1 MNKAR
6 SVRRRETVPD
16 GRAHRR
22 RTGPVWA
29 LLVFIAAAL
38 ALFSAANLPV
48 LWVRGIGLL
57 LPESRVEVVG
67 LSTDVISMVAV
78 KRLLFAGKMPA
89 GPSLEITGSDV
100 FIAYD
105 PWLRRDIFVG
115 AGSVAVEGRIQPHGD
130 AVWQAIPLLGLF
142 RRFRVA
148 LPEASFRV
156 LWNGCLFSCDES
168 SLAGECA
175 SGEDILVSCDLHC
188 MRVSRAGDLVAILE
202 EVKLSGRSKRKGAIT
217 LSSLLAGSVEA
228 GVGRV
233 ELDMEALSGLGKRE
247 KFLATGKFAGSAN
260 AAMDGGRLKR
270 VDVELFSEGG
280 GSVTM
285 SGDFIKG
292 YLGRMAAGPQ
302 RESMEIVL
310 ESLRDYTF
318 NRGVIRAELIDDRI
332 VAHVE
337 LDGASGP
344 RDLYVNFI
352 DFLKGGRIV
361 SNPLLVTGR

>member
-6 SVRRRETVPD
+6 SVRRREPAPD

-22 RTGPVWA
+22 RTGPVWV
-29 LLVFIAAAL
+29 LLLFIAVAL
-38 ALFSAANLPV
+38 SLFSAANLPV
-48 LWVRGIGLL
+48 LWERGIGLL
-57 LPESRVEVVG
+57 LPGSRVEVGG
-67 LSTDVISMVAV
+67 LSTDVISMVAA
-78 KRLLFAGKMPA
+78 KRLHFAGETHA
-89 GPSLEITGSDV
+89 APSLEITVSDV

-105 PWLRRDIFVG
+105 PWLRRDIFIG
-115 AGSVAVEGRIQPHGD
+115 ARFVAVEGGIQPRGD
-130 AVWQAIPLLGLF
+130 AGRQALPILGLF

-148 LPEASFRV
+148 LPETSVRV

-168 SLAGECA
+168 SLVGECA
-175 SGEDILVSCDLHC
+175 SGDDILVSWDLRRL
-188 MRVSRAGDLVAILE
+188 RVSRDGDLVALLGD
-202 EVKLSGRSKRKGAIT
+202 VKISGRSERKGTIT
-217 LSSLLAGSVEA
+217 LSSLLSGSVEA
-228 GVGRV
+228 GAGRV
-233 ELDMEALSGLGKRE
+233 ELDMEVFSRAGNPE
-247 KFLATGKFAGSAN
+247 KFKATGKFAGSAN

-270 VDVELFSEGG
+270 VDVELFSEGA

-292 YLGRMAAGPQ
+292 YLGRMSAGPQ

-310 ESLRDYTF
+310 ESLRDYAF
-318 NRGVIRAELIDDRI
+318 NRGVIRTELIDDRI

-337 LDGASGP
+337 LDGARGP

-352 DFLKGGRIV
+352 DFLKGGKIV